1 MSSRRQKAAARR
13 NKNNKDRAGA
23 SDWTPP
29 AFLLVGILRRPHGV
43 RGEMI
48 MAVLTDFPERLKPGV
63 TLFRGPDRIPMTI
76 RSLRHHNNGRLVA
89 FEGWDSREQ
98 VGELRNQ
105 ELFVRADDRPKLP
118 EGEHYLHEILGL
130 EVLTEEGQHLGI
142 VADWI
147 ETGANGVFVVRPPEG
162 KDILLPDIEE
172 VILNIDLDKKQIRVH
187 LIEGLID
194 SSQ

>member
-13 NKNNKDRAGA
+13 EKNNKEQAGA
-23 SDWTPP
+23 SEWTPP

-43 RGEMI
+43 RGEII
-48 MAVLTDFPERLKPGV
+48 MSVMTDFPERLTPGV
-63 TLFRGPDRIPMTI
+63 TLFRGPDRTPMTI
-76 RSLRHHNNGRLVA
+76 RSLRHHNSGVLVS
-89 FEGWDSREQ
+89 FEGWDSREA
-98 VGELRNQ
+98 VGAFRNH
-105 ELFVRADDRPKLP
+105 EMFVRSDDRPALP
-118 EGEHYLHEILGL
+118 EGEHYLHEIMGL
-130 EVLTEEGQHLGI
+130 TVITDEGQTLGI

-162 KDILLPDIEE
+162 KDILLPDIDQ
-172 VILNIDLDKKQIRVH
+172 VVLNIDVENQQITVH